1 MQISAEKGFLQKS
14 ILTVV
19 ALTTIAITPFSMQD
33 PFNLIKMCVI
43 AFVAVLALA
52 VAAINWNEISAGT
65 PRYIIAI
72 IGVFIIWMVL
82 VTFLS
87 PRSFA
92 EQIFGV
98 YGRNTGFLTYLA
110 LSTLL
115 LISIFISSQ
124 NFVSKFLNL
133 IIGVTIPIQIYG
145 HLQFIGIEFFQYN
158 SIYNSKVFS
167 TFGNPNFHAAFL
179 GMTLMVCLVKVLD
192 PSSRTW
198 VRIFLVLLSLG
209 SLVGIFATKSIQ
221 GFVTPLIASI
231 LVVAFIALQSKRF
244 RIFGFGIFLFIGA
257 TLTTLVFNL
266 AKLPVLTALYQE
278 GSVVSRRYYW
288 EAAINMLL
296 NSPVRGVGMDGYGD
310 WFLRSRSQNA
320 FDFNR
325 GLLTNSSHNQVLDIA
340 ANGGVVLA
348 SLYLSLM
355 FFTVRQIFKQFK
367 SQGAPNSNFIALTG
381 FWFAYQLQSL
391 ISINQIGIGI
401 WGWITTGLILGY
413 SKTNVAKSEDLKINP
428 RKNIDRVPLKPKSI
442 IASFVGVI
450 LGLSVSLPPYLAA
463 SSYFSALS
471 TNDPRLIFQSAGIRP
486 HDQQRFIQVAQIM
499 FSSNLSEEALYVI
512 RQGLIEFPDSIQM
525 WDLLGRIPSSTASEK
540 ARSEKEILRLDPLR
554 FNDQVRG

>member
-1 MQISAEKGFLQKS
+1 
-14 ILTVV
+14 
-19 ALTTIAITPFSMQD
+19 MQD

-52 VAAINWNEISAGT
+52 VAAINWKEISVGT

-72 IGVFIIWMVL
+72 IGVFIFWMVL

-115 LISIFISSQ
+115 LISVFISSQ

-145 HLQFIGIEFFQYN
+145 HLQFIGIEFFRYN

-221 GFVTPLIASI
+221 GFVAPLIASI
-231 LVVAFIALQSKRF
+231 LVFAFIALQSKRF
-244 RIFGFGIFLFIGA
+244 RLFGFGIFLFIGA

-266 AKLPVLTALYQE
+266 AKLPVLTALYQDV
-278 GSVVSRRYYW
+278 SVVSRRYYW

-296 NSPVRGVGMDGYGD
+296 NSPIRGVGMDGYGD

-348 SLYLSLM
+348 SLYLFLM
-355 FFTVRQIFKQFK
+355 FFTVRQILKQFK
-367 SQGAPNSNFIALTG
+367 SQGTPNFNFMALTG
-381 FWFAYQLQSL
+381 FWFAYQIQSL

-401 WGWITTGLILGY
+401 WGWISTGLILGY
-413 SKTNVAKSEDLKINP
+413 SKINVAKSEDLKINP
-428 RKNIDRVPLKPKSI
+428 RKSIERVPLKPKSI
-442 IASFVGVI
+442 IASFAGVI

-471 TNDPRLIFQSAGIRP
+471 TNDPRLIFQSAGIKP

-499 FSSNLSEEALYVI
+499 FNSNLSEEALYVL

-525 WDLLGRIPSSTASEK
+525 WDLLGRIPSSTESEK